1 MKYNVKLLSA
11 NIQSPLDGEMSL
23 GLEVEDKRQ
32 AIIEYEWSKEHF
44 TARFKGFAPDM
55 PAPAH
60 PVTFIS
66 KPIDAIYALKN
77 ETHTL
82 PTDVF
87 KDSLVAINID

>member
-1 MKYNVKLLSA
+1 MKYDVKLLRA

-23 GLEVEDKRQ
+23 GLEVKNERQ
-32 AIIEYEWSKEHF
+32 ATIEYEWSKEHF
-44 TARFKGFAPDM
+44 TARFIGFASGM

-66 KPIDAIYALKN
+66 KPIDAIFALKN
-77 ETHTL
+77 EIHTL

-87 KDSLVAINID
+87 KDCLVTITVD